1 MKNVK
6 HLVANK
12 GEEVWAI
19 DAQQTV
25 LEAITL
31 MAEKK
36 IGALVVLAGI
46 FSERD
51 YTRRVELH
59 GKTSQQTKVSEIM
72 SGNVI
77 TVGPDDTIEKC
88 MALMTDHKIR
98 HLPVLT
104 HGKVTGILSIGDLVK
119 AIIAD
124 QQETIEQLQ
133 GYITS
138 YRQDQ
143 RRGLTIW
150 SYLSA
155 LLPVCT
161 AWAYFYGVTAPDGTL
176 QTHDLQR

>member
-1 MKNVK
+1 MKNVN
-6 HLVANK
+6 HLLANK
-12 GEEVWAI
+12 SDVVWAI

-36 IGALVVLAGI
+36 IGALVVTSSGELAGI

-51 YTRRVELH
+51 YTRKVELR
-59 GKTSQQTKVSEIM
+59 GKTCQQTKISEIM

-77 TVGPDDTIEKC
+77 TVSQDDTIETC
-88 MALMTDHKIR
+88 MALMTEHKIR

-104 HGKVTGILSIGDLVK
+104 HGKVTGMLSIGDLVK

-124 QQETIEQLQ
+124 QQETINHLQ

-138 YRQDQ
+138 
-143 RRGLTIW
+143 
-150 SYLSA
+150 
-155 LLPVCT
+155 
-161 AWAYFYGVTAPDGTL
+161 
-176 QTHDLQR
+176 

>member
-1 MKNVK
+1 MMKNVK

-12 GEEVWAI
+12 GDAVWAI

-36 IGALVVLAGI
+36 IGALVVTNAGELTGI

-51 YTRRVELH
+51 YTRSVELQ
-59 GKTSQQTKVSEIM
+59 GKTSQQTTVSEIM

-77 TVGPDDTIEKC
+77 TVDPDDTIEKC

-98 HLPVLT
+98 HLPVLIN
-104 HGKVTGILSIGDLVK
+104 GKVTGILSIGDLVK

-124 QQETIEQLQ
+124 QQETIDQLQ

-138 YRQDQ
+138 
-143 RRGLTIW
+143 
-150 SYLSA
+150 
-155 LLPVCT
+155 
-161 AWAYFYGVTAPDGTL
+161 
-176 QTHDLQR
+176 

>member
-12 GEEVWAI
+12 GEDVWAI
-19 DAQQTV
+19 EAQQTV

-36 IGALVVLAGI
+36 IGALVVTSSGELAGI

-138 YRQDQ
+138 
-143 RRGLTIW
+143 
-150 SYLSA
+150 
-155 LLPVCT
+155 
-161 AWAYFYGVTAPDGTL
+161 
-176 QTHDLQR
+176 